1 MAGGEAVDEHALVE
15 RPDRQGAKSGD
26 NPFELGEIPLLERTR
41 QRDPPLTLVHAE
53 AVEERPPPC
62 PFIIGIVGE
71 FPAGEERGDERPGR
85 LGMGLGEAL
94 ECREGLFG
102 IPHLGIQGDDGALHG
117 GALGRIE
124 AGEPGVI
131 RAGLEHVGE
140 LDRPLRHPLPRHF
153 HLLLLPV
160 ENISVGIAAHADV
173 AGVVLGGEPCL
184 DRPRPCGQAEP
195 GPPARVV
202 GGGRGGDA
210 ADRALEETE
219 PGCPRLDLVGITR
232 RAGSHARGDR
242 RDELHAGLRLG
253 LSDPSDPCR
262 GVGLR
267 ELRQQF
273 GRLLDREP
281 ACRGAG
287 RGGADEGLD
296 PLPDIGERG
305 GLWIPLP
312 SGTELLDAELED
324 GDILPRRRFRKRRQE
339 RVSEIGPA
347 GVGEDSGRRG
357 QIEPRSLA
365 AQLGREGGGEI
376 VPLGAGG
383 ERHPGDRP

>member
-1 MAGGEAVDEHALVE
+1 M
-15 RPDRQGAKSGD
+15 
-26 NPFELGEIPLLERTR
+26 
-41 QRDPPLTLVHAE
+41 
-53 AVEERPPPC
+53 
-62 PFIIGIVGE
+62 
-71 FPAGEERGDERPGR
+71 
-85 LGMGLGEAL
+85 
-94 ECREGLFG
+94 
-102 IPHLGIQGDDGALHG
+102 
-117 GALGRIE
+117 
-124 AGEPGVI
+124 
-131 RAGLEHVGE
+131 
-140 LDRPLRHPLPRHF
+140 
-153 HLLLLPV
+153 
-160 ENISVGIAAHADV
+160 
-173 AGVVLGGEPCL
+173 LGGELRL
-184 DRPRPCGQAEP
+184 DGPRSCGEAEP

-262 GVGLR
+262 SVGLR
-267 ELRQQF
+267 ELREQF
-273 GRLLDREP
+273 GRLFDGEP
-281 ACRGAG
+281 A
-287 RGGADEGLD
+287 RGGAAGGGTHEGLD

-305 GLWIPLP
+305 GLRIPLP
-312 SGTELLDAELED
+312 SGTELLHAELED
-324 GDILPRRRFRKRRQE
+324 GDILSCRRFRKRRQE

-365 AQLGREGGGEI
+365 AQLGAEGGSEI

-383 ERHPGDRP
+383 ERHAGDRPQLPAVGIADRGGKEAGQADHIGRREEGQLRLERQAHRARLRLRGRGELFEDPLDGGGRFGGLEGREKRRHAFPSPSEDIVAKALELGVERIGGGCGGRWSRRG